1 LYVYQSILVHLN
13 IYVSVVVFRL
23 LCCLAC
29 CSRKI
34 TGTRWV
40 GGDVLA
46 GIQDTGYSHLG
57 AQDNTIQILSLTQE
71 GVRGSGVGESS
82 LGDDDSKLH

>member
-1 LYVYQSILVHLN
+1 V
-13 IYVSVVVFRL
+13 R
-23 LCCLAC
+23 C
-29 CSRKI
+29 
-34 TGTRWV
+34 
-40 GGDVLA
+40 DVLA

-71 GVRGSGVGESS
+71 GVRESGGRESS

>member
-1 LYVYQSILVHLN
+1 
-13 IYVSVVVFRL
+13 
-23 LCCLAC
+23 
-29 CSRKI
+29 
-34 TGTRWV
+34 V

-71 GVRGSGVGESS
+71 GVRGSGGRESS